1 MVVRRSLERGM
12 LFLEHTFVYIVFIL
26 LRCSLFHSSRSNYAP
41 SRHSGETLLHSVI
54 QCAVQRG
61 GLCDP
66 PM

>member
-12 LFLEHTFVYIVFIL
+12 HFLEHNFVYIVLSFFAARSFVL
-26 LRCSLFHSSRSNYAP
+26 LEAYAP
-41 SRHSGETLLHSVI
+41 SRHSGDTLLHSVI